1 MNEAEFFA
9 RVRTGILGPTLDQK
23 EVDGCKAI
31 MLAMGGAPLAHCAY
45 ALATA
50 YHETAGT
57 MQPIK
62 EYGSHSYF
70 MRRYDPTGTNPK
82 LAKQLGNTTPG
93 DGAAYA
99 GRGYVQL
106 TGRANYEKAGRILG
120 VDMIGTPDVAMRPD
134 IAARVMRQGMDN
146 GWFTGKAFRH
156 YLPDTGPANVDQFAA
171 ARRIINGVDKARAIA
186 AHAMQFQS
194 ALMAAGWG
202 TF

>member
-1 MNEAEFFA
+1 MNEAEFFRVA
-9 RVRTGILGPTLDQK
+9 RGGLLGPTLSQS

-31 MLAMGGAPLAHCAY
+31 LLAMGGASLSHCAY

-70 MRRYDPTGTNPK
+70 MRRYDPTGANPK
-82 LAKQLGNTTPG
+82 VAKQLGNTVAG

-106 TGRANYEKAGRILG
+106 TGRANYAKAGRILG
-120 VDMIGTPDVAMRPD
+120 VDLIGTPDIAMRHD
-134 IAARVMRQGMDN
+134 IAAKVLRRGMDE
-146 GWFTGKAFRH
+146 GWFTGKKFSD
-156 YLPDTGPANVDQFAA
+156 YLPDGPATVDQFAA
-171 ARRIINGVDKARAIA
+171 ARRIINGVDKARTIA
-186 AHAMQFQS
+186 GHAVHFQVM
-194 ALMAAGWG
+194 LQVAGWG
-202 TF
+202 SF

>member
-1 MNEAEFFA
+1 MNEAAFF
-9 RVRTGILGPTLDQK
+9 RHVRGGILGPTLDQK

-31 MLAMGGAPLAHCAY
+31 LAAMAGAPLAHCAY

-70 MRRYDPTGTNPK
+70 MRRYDPTGANPR
-82 LAKQLGNTTPG
+82 LAKQLGNTQAG

-106 TGRANYEKAGRILG
+106 TGRANYRKAGDLLG
-120 VDMIGTPDVAMRPD
+120 VDLIGTPDTAMRPD
-134 IAARVMRQGMDN
+134 IAAKVMRRGMDE

-156 YLPDTGPANVDQFAA
+156 YLPPTGPATVDQFAA
-171 ARRIINGVDKARAIA
+171 ARRIINGIDKARNIA
-186 AHAMQFQS
+186 AHAIHFQV
-194 ALMAAGWG
+194 ALQAADWG
-202 TF
+202 AF